1 MKQFKDKL
9 FFFGTKLFFY
19 FGGFR
24 TPKVCV
30 WGKKGITSCYNFGKV
45 FVFPSATLQL
55 NIKRKEYSQQLC

>member
-1 MKQFKDKL
+1 MKQFKNKL
-9 FFFGTKLFFY
+9 FFLGTKLFFY

-30 WGKKGITSCYNFGKV
+30 WGKKASQAATTLVRV